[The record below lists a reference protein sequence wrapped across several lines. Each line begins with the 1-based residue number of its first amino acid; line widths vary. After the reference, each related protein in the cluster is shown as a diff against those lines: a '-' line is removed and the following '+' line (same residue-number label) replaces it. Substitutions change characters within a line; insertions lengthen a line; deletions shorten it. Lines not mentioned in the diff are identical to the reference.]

1 MAANAIYLSYEN
13 ASKSRLNITRA
24 FKIKH
29 NLIGFSNK
37 KHPIF
42 GLTKVFYMK
51 YQKLASCLV
60 DLI

>member
-1 MAANAIYLSYEN
+1 MAAKAIYFNYEN
-13 ASKSRLNITRA
+13 ASKSRFNRTRA

-42 GLTKVFYMK
+42 GLTKVLYMK
-51 YQKLASCLV
+51 HQKLASCLV